1 MICVY
6 DKKTTKGNFDN
17 NGLAVLNECIKC
29 EITHE
34 LNGDY
39 SLDLEYPSNSKK
51 AQYLIKYNIIK
62 AAGQL
67 FRIIK
72 ITKENKDQKII
83 SVWARHIF
91 YDLNFYFIENVKAE
105 LCSVKTAM
113 TKALIGDLPLT
124 YTVGSDIVLGSTI
137 YFVEDNPA
145 AAMFNII
152 KRWGRGELLRDNF
165 DIKILQSMGSDNGVT
180 VRRGKNIE
188 AIKVINDATDIV
200 TKIYPKGNNNVKL
213 TEKYISVTNWDGED
227 YPPFPL
233 IKEVKFDADDE
244 PTLRTLATAAAATIG
259 LERSTI
265 EVDMIELSRTVEYK
279 NYTQLE
285 TISVGDSVTI
295 IHDDVDVNVK
305 VPVIKII
312 TDVLTGLNSKVT
324 FGQPRKPMQDLS
336 GLIQTISDDLGNQV
350 AQALSSMMYYSNGQ
364 TLTIGTTLQQPIY
377 LGVAAI
383 ADTNLFLSLSM
394 YGTASQACTLTIEI
408 QLDNKDI
415 VFTPKQKLQAGDNVV
430 GIPLGIPQ
438 VGAGGHYIGVFLKV
452 DAGTFT
458 IPIYNLQ
465 AMVDG
470 RNLQGGLSAEIP
482 HAEASSTQY
491 YINVKGSRQAT
502 ATSLEVAQAPPVGN
516 TTGQSVAYQNVKGSH
531 VTATNASVTLA

>member
-6 DKKTTKGNFDN
+6 DKKITKGNFDN

-39 SLDLEYPSNSKK
+39 SLDLEYPSNSTK

-72 ITKENKDQKII
+72 VTKDHRDKKII

-124 YTVGSDIVLGSTI
+124 YTVDSDIVLGSTI

-165 DIKILQSMGSDNGVT
+165 DIKILQSMGSDNGVI

-188 AIKVINDATDIV
+188 AIKVISDATEIV
-200 TKIYPKGNNNVKL
+200 TKLYPKGNNNVKL
-213 TEKYISVTNWDGED
+213 PEKYISVTNWDGED

-244 PTLRTLATAAAATIG
+244 PTLRTLATEAAETIG
-259 LERSTI
+259 LERLTI

-279 NYTQLE
+279 NYAQLE
-285 TISVGDSVTI
+285 TISVGDSVKI
-295 IHDDVDVNVK
+295 AHDDVDVNVK
-305 VPVIKII
+305 VPVVKIV
-312 TDVLTGLNSKVT
+312 TDVLTGINSKVT
-324 FGQPRKPMQDLS
+324 FGQPRKPMQDLN

-350 AQALSSMMYYSNGQ
+350 AQSLSSMMYYSNGQ
-364 TLTIGTTLQQPIY
+364 ALTIGTMLQQPIY
-377 LGVAAI
+377 LGVAAV
-383 ADTNLFLSLSM
+383 ADTNLFLSVSI

-470 RNLQGGLSAEIP
+470 RNLQGGLSAAVP
-482 HAEASSTQY
+482 HAEASVTQY
-491 YINVKGSRQAT
+491 YINVKGAHQLT
-502 ATSLEVAQAPPVGN
+502 AAAGTIAQGEPVASNNVEHV
-516 TTGQSVAYQNVKGSH
+516 TYQDAKGSH
-531 VTATNASVTLA
+531 ATTTSASVMLA